1 MKLLFLMLDSL
12 VIKYIFL
19 MLKKYNHF
27 LRQLYLLR
35 LQLTML
41 LKKICHC
48 YQYCKEKKSHQKS
61 ILSDT
66 FTFLVCSSK
75 KYAPI
80 KECIP
85 PTFMFHL
92 NKLSEKQLLKGWIVS
107 LKKRIIIPI
116 REMVSSRD

>member
-1 MKLLFLMLDSL
+1 
-12 VIKYIFL
+12 

-27 LRQLYLLR
+27 LRQLYLLH

-41 LKKICHC
+41 LKICHC
-48 YQYCKEKKSHQKS
+48 YQYCKEKKSPQKS
-61 ILSDT
+61 ILSNT

-75 KYAPI
+75 EFAPR

-92 NKLSEKQLLKGWIVS
+92 NKLSEKQLLKD
-107 LKKRIIIPI
+107 
-116 REMVSSRD
+116 REPEEKNHNTYKGNG